1 MSGGVTGKAGDG
13 LPMSIARPLPG
24 ERWPATGLAVLRR
37 GLSGLL
43 DSMPRRLP
51 STRNA
56 ASSRTKPGGMEQ
68 VEQPV
73 QLRQMPIQAACQ
85 PGFAHAI
92 GARGGELRGAATE
105 SGGGRQRSFSGCPGA
120 QAWNGPVEFRLQPG
134 LVLEPD

>member
-43 DSMPRRLP
+43 DFDAETLAEHSECGFEPDE
-51 STRNA
+51 
-56 ASSRTKPGGMEQ
+56 PGGMEQ

-105 SGGGRQRSFSGCPGA
+105 SGGGRQRSSRVAPGA